1 MNNLNPKVTPYFTNG
16 CGRCS
21 LFNTPECKVHNWT
34 DELQK
39 LRNIA
44 IDSGLNEELK
54 WSVPVY
60 TFEGK
65 NIFVVAAFKEYCS
78 ISFFKGVLL
87 KDEHKILTKQGE
99 NSQSGRLIK
108 FTNVRGI
115 IDLESVIKDYILEA
129 VEIEKS
135 GVKVEYKQ
143 VSDYEIPIELQDK
156 FEQDAD
162 FQTAFFALTS
172 GRQKGYI
179 LHFSQPKQ
187 SKTRV
192 ERIEKSMQN
201 ILIGKG
207 LHDDYKTK
215 K

>member
-1 MNNLNPKVTPYFTNG
+1 MNKPNPQVNPYFTNG
-16 CGRCS
+16 CGRYN
-21 LFNTPECKVHNWT
+21 LVNTPECKIHNWT
-34 DELQK
+34 NELRK

-44 IDSGLNEELK
+44 LDSGLSEELK

-65 NIFVVAAFKEYCS
+65 NVFVVAAFKEYCS

-99 NSQSGRLIK
+99 NSQAGRLVK
-108 FTNVRGI
+108 FTDLQKI
-115 IDLESVIKDYILEA
+115 IELESVIKDYISEA

-135 GVKVEYKQ
+135 GGQVEYKQ
-143 VSDYEIPIELQDK
+143 VADYEIPTELQDK
-156 FEQDAD
+156 FNQDAD

-172 GRQKGYI
+172 GRQRGYI

-192 ERIEKSMQN
+192 DRIEKSVPN
-201 ILIGKG
+201 ILNGKG
-207 LHDDYKTK
+207 LHDY
-215 K
+215 

>member
-1 MNNLNPKVTPYFTNG
+1 
-16 CGRCS
+16 
-21 LFNTPECKVHNWT
+21 
-34 DELQK
+34 
-39 LRNIA
+39 
-44 IDSGLNEELK
+44 
-54 WSVPVY
+54 
-60 TFEGK
+60 
-65 NIFVVAAFKEYCS
+65 
-78 ISFFKGVLL
+78 
-87 KDEHKILTKQGE
+87 LTKQGE
-99 NSQSGRLIK
+99 NSQSGRLVK
-108 FTNVRGI
+108 FTDVQKI
-115 IDLESVIKDYILEA
+115 IELESVIKDYILES

-162 FQTAFFALTS
+162 FQTAFFALTA

-192 ERIEKSMQN
+192 ERIEKSVPN